1 MKVGDFVRLKVPE
14 NKKFDASARGRVRGV
29 ERYEDA
35 HGVRNTVYV
44 RWYSADGKP
53 DDGVIV
59 HSRDELEVVEDEQ

>member
-1 MKVGDFVRLKVPE
+1 MKVGDFVRLVVP
-14 NKKFDASARGRVRGV
+14 KTKAFDATARGRIRGI

-53 DDGVIV
+53 DDGMHI
-59 HSRDELEVVEDEQ
+59 HARDELEVVEE